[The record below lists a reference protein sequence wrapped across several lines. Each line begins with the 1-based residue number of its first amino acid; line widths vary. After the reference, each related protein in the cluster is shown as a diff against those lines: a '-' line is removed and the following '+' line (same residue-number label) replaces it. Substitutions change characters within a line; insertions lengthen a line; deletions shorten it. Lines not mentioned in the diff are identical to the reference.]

1 MLKLL
6 NLMGNSNRA
15 LDTLKFF
22 HRVSG
27 LNVSFEKTKVVQ
39 LGVKGGSGIKQGNI
53 IMDNNSCAT
62 RH

>member
-22 HRVSG
+22 HSVSG
-27 LNVSFEKTKVVQ
+27 LKMSFEKTKVVQ
-39 LGVKGGSGIKQGNI
+39 LGVKGDSGIKQGNI
-53 IMDNNSCAT
+53 RMDNNSCAT